1 MHRGCQQTDL
11 TGCNASQKKSC
22 EWPKY
27 SWRACEGSIS
37 LGIFHKNDAI
47 LRTWKNSKGPPSSH
61 VSSNVWK
68 EYTFIAKVK
77 EMQNPIQWWS
87 CVVVLCFVNILRNT
101 VRAVC
106 YTSHCPLSPLKNHPE
121 LCEFQ
126 QVPERTPLS
135 SQQMSQLPGLSSL
148 HSLGVHVL
156 TPAKHRCRYSKVRDS
171 PKLIT
176 DFSFN

>member
-1 MHRGCQQTDL
+1 M
-11 TGCNASQKKSC
+11 ASQKKSC

-61 VSSNVWK
+61 VSSDVWK

-77 EMQNPIQWWS
+77 EMQYPIQWWS

-101 VRAVC
+101 MRAVY

-121 LCEFQ
+121 LWIPAGPWEDSTEQ
-126 QVPERTPLS
+126 PEDVSINRGWAVFIHWVC
-135 SQQMSQLPGLSSL
+135 M
-148 HSLGVHVL
+148 
-156 TPAKHRCRYSKVRDS
+156 
-171 PKLIT
+171 
-176 DFSFN
+176 F